1 MDQVTLSGGD
11 MGGTVVETD
20 VALGGELLVVSK
32 AGESAGQT
40 LRYRRDHKDQAVYT
54 GTADREAVPEK

>member
-20 VALGGELLVVSK
+20 VALGGEILVVSE
-32 AGESAGQT
+32 AGETSGRT
-40 LRYRRDHKDQAVYT
+40 LRYRRDHPNQAVYT
-54 GTADREAVPEK
+54 GVEA